1 MDFMRALDQIVRDIK
16 REVNL
21 KVLKV
26 PEIEQKVLDAT
37 NDEPWGPN
45 VTALSEI
52 AKATKK
58 LSDCPLVMYV
68 LWTRLTDTGPNW
80 RHVYKA
86 LTVIEFLVANGS
98 ESALDDILAHISW
111 ISAISEFEYVEPK
124 GKDVG
129 INVRIKVETILALL
143 NDREKIQAIRDK
155 RVAPHDKY
163 YRRSST
169 TNAYASRSASYGG
182 SNSDDRFGNQRFTR
196 RSNSM
201 SFDMDKEFE
210 TESKCEDAIE
220 DVHKP
225 KVVGCENEMS
235 KSEKLVPDE
244 TRNRDSVPSK
254 PPRILNKPTSNSSRN
269 NVQPQCRQ
277 DDFDDFDPRLDDF
290 DPRLDDFNPR
300 GSSASGSGDLK
311 NAEPADPSLL
321 KTTPTNESTA
331 SPQLDPFTGAIF
343 PSDIHAEATSKYHN
357 QGDIDLFASRPAFPT
372 GFPSNVDLF
381 GVPDTNLE
389 SEEKSS
395 VTITDESFDPF
406 VAFPVNILPSETSQ
420 SSTRNSHHSL
430 EEDFSFHSVMSYIEE
445 TNAESARHS
454 SENILDNPE
463 APSTASTTSA
473 DFLTHGIM
481 DLN

>member
-1 MDFMRALDQIVRDIK
+1 MDFMRAIDQIVRDIK

-21 KVLKV
+21 KVLKI
-26 PEIEQKVLDAT
+26 PEIEQKVFDAT
-37 NDEPWGPN
+37 NDEPWGPS

-86 LTVIEFLVANGS
+86 LTVIEYLVANGS

-169 TNAYASRSASYGG
+169 TNAYASRSLSYDG
-182 SNSDDRFGNQRFTR
+182 SNSDDHYGNPRFTR

-201 SFDMDKEFE
+201 SFDMDKQFE

-220 DVHKP
+220 DIHKP
-225 KVVGCENEMS
+225 KVVVGCENEMS

-244 TRNRDSVPSK
+244 TRNQDSVASK
-254 PPRILNKPTSNSSRN
+254 PPRMPNKPTSSSTRK

-311 NAEPADPSLL
+311 NAELADPSFQ

-331 SPQLDPFTGAIF
+331 SPQIDPFTGAIF

-357 QGDIDLFASRPAFPT
+357 QGNMDLFASQPAFPAS
-372 GFPSNVDLF
+372 FPSNVDLF
-381 GVPDTNLE
+381 GVPDTSLE

-395 VTITDESFDPF
+395 TTITDESFDPF
-406 VAFPVNILPSETSQ
+406 AAFPINILPSETSQ
-420 SSTRNSHHSL
+420 SSTRNSYHNL
-430 EEDFSFHSVMSYIEE
+430 EEAFSFHSVMSHLEE
-445 TNAESARHS
+445 ANAESARHS
-454 SENILDNPE
+454 SENILDDPK
-463 APSTASTTSA
+463 APSTASTSA
-473 DFLTHGIM
+473 VFLTHGIM

>member
-1 MDFMRALDQIVRDIK
+1 M
-16 REVNL
+16 
-21 KVLKV
+21 LKV

-37 NDEPWGPN
+37 NDGPWGPN

-86 LTVIEFLVANGS
+86 LTVIEYLVANGS

-111 ISAISEFEYVEPK
+111 ISAISEFEYVEPT

-129 INVRIKVETILALL
+129 INIRIKVETILALL
-143 NDREKIQAIRDK
+143 NDKEKIQAIRDK
-155 RVAPHDKY
+155 RVAPQDKY

-169 TNAYASRSASYGG
+169 TTAHTSRSASYGG
-182 SNSDDRFGNQRFTR
+182 SDTDDRYGNLRFTR

-201 SFDMDKEFE
+201 TFNMDKQFE

-220 DVHKP
+220 DIRKP
-225 KVVGCENEMS
+225 KVVGCENEMGKS
-235 KSEKLVPDE
+235 KKLVPDE
-244 TRNRDSVPSK
+244 TRNRDSVASK
-254 PPRILNKPTSNSSRN
+254 PPRILNKPTSSLSGN

-300 GSSASGSGDLK
+300 ESSASGSGDLK
-311 NAEPADPSLL
+311 NAEPADPSFL

-331 SPQLDPFTGAIF
+331 SPQIDPFTGAIF
-343 PSDIHAEATSKYHN
+343 PSDIHAEASSKYHN
-357 QGDIDLFASRPAFPT
+357 QGNIDLFASQPAFPAS
-372 GFPSNVDLF
+372 FPSNVDLF
-381 GVPDTNLE
+381 GVPDTSLE
-389 SEEKSS
+389 SEEISS
-395 VTITDESFDPF
+395 ATITDESFDPF
-406 VAFPVNILPSETSQ
+406 AAFPINILTLESSQ
-420 SSTRNSHHSL
+420 SSTRNSYHNL
-430 EEDFSFHSVMSYIEE
+430 EEDFSFHSVMSHIEE
-445 TNAESARHS
+445 TNTESARHS
-454 SENILDNPE
+454 SENILDDLK
-463 APSTASTTSA
+463 APPTASTSA
-473 DFLTHGIM
+473 DFLTH
-481 DLN
+481 